1 MRDDDDADADVD
13 ITLSNYLKCAFSFY
27 LQVQRDQMFELKV
40 AQLSPKVAQKVG
52 AAIFSKKVTFFN
64 SAQKA
69 TKYLGYLLKK
79 ICHKYLSKIAQ
90 SGCTDYVRAA
100 SFESSHIN

>member
-1 MRDDDDADADVD
+1 
-13 ITLSNYLKCAFSFY
+13 
-27 LQVQRDQMFELKV
+27 MFELKV

-100 SFESSHIN
+100 SFESSHINWPFDKMMLLLTKLSPEYPMSLNLSNLIFIMAQ